1 MQKNEDYG
9 QKIGGARKDLYDVN
23 QILEVSAVSLKH
35 KTLSAVYKMP
45 DLRKMYLAGR
55 INADQ
60 AREAR
65 AVWQMIGRKPARGLA
80 DWAVKADGLIHYIH
94 GVLVGD
100 TPIDFRAPALAYEE
114 LQAANWPDEE
124 YKTGS
129 LEIRHTY
136 DGIYQVTLGRRYA
149 ARCLTISDAVAKV
162 RALAGQK
169 KEMKFQARM
178 FTSTREVFI
187 CPEKRYSIIVRRGL
201 KSWNE
206 AREIINN
213 EYDQLVA
220 DYKAMTTISDFR
232 SENRERRGPDYR
244 AGAPVNVANFA
255 DAFRFRGVEF
265 GNWVTQEER
274 ADFLGRCYDAFC
286 DLAELLG
293 ISRAGLGLEGLG
305 FAFASRGV
313 GRAAAHYE
321 PGRNVINLTKRSG
334 AGCVAHEW
342 FHALDHF
349 AGVRAG
355 LGGYLSEA
363 APAQRVGRL
372 GDAMTA
378 LLQAIHASQYYQR
391 AKKIDELKDK
401 SYWATS
407 VELCARAFEKYVHAR
422 LTAEGRSSGFLVGIQ
437 TDAVSQACE
446 LYPYPTD
453 AENAVFAPI
462 LGEFLAAAVE
472 LLPADVI
479 DENQAENKVCGVE
492 AIAASLEED
501 RPESEGDEV
510 RTAPQEEEEGAPL
523 ENQEPAIAGAA
534 YGDPEKSLLSDV
546 SAQPVSGNFPADLSD
561 QRKYFRAVEAFAA
574 ESGCRCSFRVECG
587 RKIFADVLTADG
599 QPVALFSYEVKS
611 RHREAYTIQAGKR
624 TRARNWSVA
633 IDALRSALSGAQP
646 SADAVEIPQPPTP
659 EDAQASQERT
669 PSDEG
674 GTPEKPQA
682 EAGGP
687 AYGVSE
693 KSLPQ
698 AFPYGNPEKSLPT
711 LCLANAHRATLVRR
725 KDEPGTVYEFDWRGK
740 RINVNFLHSDF
751 RHILRHEDQEIELD
765 DRRKAMEQYEVVSF
779 AYEEN
784 FADLWNLAVRA
795 FEGTSFSPEER
806 AALYIREYE
815 RALKDDLKALPDAD
829 KPDYISKFRAR
840 VSDLLARHGRILSP
854 MITGSARFPS
864 ARNTKANSAYDSAVE
879 EFDTW
884 RKKYAQRAA
893 QRVEDAKPAEQKE
906 SEEWERVKLEIR
918 RTAATVSAIDKGT
931 YCGTRSLFVSSL
943 YGRLSTLANAGKSS
957 LIKMALEYIREIN
970 PGLPKPIFTDR
981 HKVWKL
987 GEVAASSIQAEA
999 ERKEAES
1006 ADLPFEGGRIL
1017 KNYAEDRLQ
1026 IVFDAK
1032 PDADTIR
1039 NLKSN
1044 GFRWSPR
1051 FMAWQRQLTDNAYY
1065 AASRVLPDVTPD
1077 DLRRCR
1083 ATSAA

>member
-23 QILEVSAVSLKH
+23 QILEVSAVSLKN
-35 KTLSAVYKMP
+35 KTLSAVYKLP
-45 DLRKMYLAGR
+45 DLRKLYLAGQ
-55 INADQ
+55 IDATQ

-80 DWAVKADGLIHYIH
+80 DWAVKADVLIHYIH

-100 TPIDFRAPALAYEE
+100 TPIDFRATALAYEE

-162 RALAGQK
+162 RELAGQK
-169 KEMKFQARM
+169 KGMKFQARM

-187 CPEKRYSIIVRRGL
+187 CPERRHSIIVRRGL

-274 ADFLGRCYDAFC
+274 ADFLGRCYDSFC

-349 AGVRAG
+349 LGVRAG
-355 LGGYLSEA
+355 LGGYLSKA
-363 APAQRVGRL
+363 APPQRVGRL

-378 LLQAIHASQYYQR
+378 LLQAIRASQYYQR
-391 AKKIDELKDK
+391 ARKIDDLKDK

-407 VELCARAFEKYVHAR
+407 VELCARAFEKYIHAR
-422 LTAEGRSSGFLVGIQ
+422 LNEAGRASGFLVDIQ
-437 TDAVSQACE
+437 IDPISQANE
-446 LYPYPTD
+446 LYPYPSD

-462 LGEFLAAAVE
+462 FGDLLTAAVD
-472 LLPADVI
+472 LLLADVI
-479 DENQAENKVCGVE
+479 DENQAENKACGVE
-492 AIAASLEED
+492 AIAASLEA
-501 RPESEGDEV
+501 EGAEV
-510 RTAPQEEEEGAPL
+510 RTVPQEERQGAPL

-546 SAQPVSGNFPADLSD
+546 STQPVSGNFPADLSD

-587 RKIFADVLTADG
+587 RKIFADVLAADG

-633 IDALRSALSGAQP
+633 IDALRSTLSGAHP
-646 SADAVEIPQPPTP
+646 SADAVEVPQDPTR
-659 EDAQASQERT
+659 EDAQVPQERT

-682 EAGGP
+682 EEGCTP
-687 AYGVSE
+687 YGVS
-693 KSLPQ
+693 
-698 AFPYGNPEKSLPT
+698 EKSLPT

-740 RINVNFLHSDF
+740 RINENFLHSDF
-751 RHILRHEDQEIELD
+751 RHILRHEGQDIELD
-765 DRRKAMEQYEVVSF
+765 DRCKAMEQYEVVSF

-806 AALYIREYE
+806 AALYIRDYE
-815 RALKDDLKALPDAD
+815 RALQEDLQQLPEAD
-829 KPDYISKFRAR
+829 KADYVDKFRAR
-840 VSDLLARHGRILSP
+840 VSDLFARHARILSP
-854 MITGSARFPS
+854 MITGPARFPS
-864 ARNTKANSAYDSAVE
+864 SRNAKANNSYDSAVE
-879 EFDTW
+879 EFEAW
-884 RKKYAQRAA
+884 RKKYARRVA
-893 QRVEDAKPAEQKE
+893 QRVEDAKPTDQKE
-906 SEEWERVKLEIR
+906 SEEWARVKSDINH
-918 RTAATVSAIDKGT
+918 TAATVSAIDKGT
-931 YCGTRSLFVSSL
+931 YCGIRSLFVSGL
-943 YGRLSTLANAGKSS
+943 YGRLSTLANAGKTA
-957 LIKMALEYIREIN
+957 LIKKSLDYIREIN

-987 GEVAASSIQAEA
+987 GEVATASIQAEA
-999 ERKEAES
+999 ERKEATS
-1006 ADLPFEGGRIL
+1006 ADLPFEGGHVL
-1017 KNYAEDRLQ
+1017 KNYAEERLQ
-1026 IVFDAK
+1026 ILFDEK
-1032 PDADTIR
+1032 PEADTIR
-1039 NLKSN
+1039 KLKAN

-1065 AASRVLPDVTPD
+1065 AAARVLPDVSPD

>member
-23 QILEVSAVSLKH
+23 QILEVSAVSLKN
-35 KTLSAVYKMP
+35 KTLSAVYKLP
-45 DLRKMYLAGR
+45 DLRKLYLAGQ
-55 INADQ
+55 IDATQ

-80 DWAVKADGLIHYIH
+80 GWAVKADGLIHYIH

-136 DGIYQVTLGRRYA
+136 DGIYQVILGRRYA

-169 KEMKFQARM
+169 KGMKFQARM

-187 CPEKRYSIIVRRGL
+187 CPEKRHSIIVRRGL

-274 ADFLGRCYDAFC
+274 TDFLCRCYDAFC

-349 AGVRAG
+349 LGVSAG
-355 LGGYLSEA
+355 LGGYFSKA

-378 LLQAIHASQYYQR
+378 LLQAIRASQYYQR
-391 AKKIDELKDK
+391 ARKIDDLKDK

-407 VELCARAFEKYVHAR
+407 VELCARAFEKYIHAR
-422 LTAEGRSSGFLVGIQ
+422 LNEAGRASGFLVDIQ
-437 TDAVSQACE
+437 TDPISQANE

-453 AENAVFAPI
+453 SENAVFAPI
-462 LGEFLAAAVE
+462 LVDLLAAAVE

-479 DENQAENKVCGVE
+479 DENQAENKACGVE
-492 AIAASLEED
+492 AIAASLEA
-501 RPESEGDEV
+501 EGAEV
-510 RTAPQEEEEGAPL
+510 RTAPQEEGQGAPL

-561 QRKYFRAVEAFAA
+561 QRKYFQAVEAFAA

-587 RKIFADVLTADG
+587 RKIFADVLAADG

-633 IDALRSALSGAQP
+633 IDVLRSTLSGAQP
-646 SADAVEIPQPPTP
+646 SADAVEVPQDPTR
-659 EDAQASQERT
+659 EDAQVPQERT

-687 AYGVSE
+687 VYGVS
-693 KSLPQ
+693 
-698 AFPYGNPEKSLPT
+698 EKSLPT

-751 RHILRHEDQEIELD
+751 RHILRHDGQEIELD
-765 DRRKAMEQYEVVSF
+765 DRRKSMEQYEVVSF

-806 AALYIREYE
+806 AALYIRDYE
-815 RALKDDLKALPDAD
+815 KVLQEDLQKLPEAD
-829 KPDYISKFRAR
+829 KADYVDKFRAR
-840 VSDLLARHGRILSP
+840 VSDLFARHSRILSP

-864 ARNTKANSAYDSAVE
+864 FRNAKANNSYDSAVE
-879 EFDTW
+879 EFEAW
-884 RKKYAQRAA
+884 RKKYARRAA
-893 QRVEDAKPAEQKE
+893 QRVEDAKPTDQKE
-906 SEEWERVKLEIR
+906 SEEWAHVKLDILH
-918 RTAATVSAIDKGT
+918 TATTVSAIDKGT
-931 YCGTRSLFVSSL
+931 YCGIRSLFVSNL
-943 YGRLSTLANAGKSS
+943 YGRLSTLANAGKTA
-957 LIKMALEYIREIN
+957 LIKKALDYIREIN

-987 GEVAASSIQAEA
+987 GEVAAASIQAEA
-999 ERKEAES
+999 ERKEATS
-1006 ADLPFEGGRIL
+1006 ADLPFEGGHVL

-1026 IVFDAK
+1026 ILFDEK

-1039 NLKSN
+1039 KLKAN

-1065 AASRVLPDVTPD
+1065 AAARVLPDVSPD

>member
-9 QKIGGARKDLYDVN
+9 HKIGGARKDLYNVN
-23 QILEVSAVSLKH
+23 QILEVSAVSLKN
-35 KTLSAVYKMP
+35 KTLSAVYKLP
-45 DLRKMYLAGR
+45 DLRKMYLAGQ
-55 INADQ
+55 IDATQ

-65 AVWQMIGRKPARGLA
+65 AVWQMIGRKPARGLPA
-80 DWAVKADGLIHYIH
+80 WAVKADGLIHYIH

-100 TPIDFRAPALAYEE
+100 TPIDFRAPSLAYEE
-114 LQAANWPDEE
+114 LQAANWPDDE
-124 YKTGS
+124 YKAGS
-129 LEIRHTY
+129 LEIRRTY
-136 DGIYQVTLGRRYA
+136 DGIYQVIQGRRYA
-149 ARCLTISDAVAKV
+149 ARCLTIADAVSKV

-178 FTSTREVFI
+178 YTSTGEVFI
-187 CPEKRYSIIVRRGL
+187 CPEKRHSIIVRRGL

-349 AGVRAG
+349 LGVRAG
-355 LGGYLSEA
+355 LGGYLSKA

-378 LLQAIHASQYYQR
+378 LLQAIRASQYYQR
-391 AKKIDELKDK
+391 SRKIDDLRDK

-407 VELCARAFEKYVHAR
+407 VELCARAFEKYIHAR
-422 LTAEGRSSGFLVGIQ
+422 LNEAGRASDFLVSIQ

-462 LGEFLAAAVE
+462 FGDFLAAAVE
-472 LLPADVI
+472 LFPADVI
-479 DENQAENKVCGVE
+479 DENQAENKACGVE
-492 AIAASLEED
+492 AIAASLAAECAEVHTTPQD
-501 RPESEGDEV
+501 EG
-510 RTAPQEEEEGAPL
+510 EGIPL
-523 ENQEPAIAGAA
+523 ENHEPDTAGAT

-587 RKIFADVLTADG
+587 RKIFADVLAADG

-611 RHREAYTIQAGKR
+611 RHREAYTIQDGKR

-633 IDALRSALSGAQP
+633 IDALRSTLSGAQP
-646 SADAVEIPQPPTP
+646 SADAVEVPQDPTR
-659 EDAQASQERT
+659 EDAQVPQERT
-669 PSDEG
+669 PSNEG

-682 EAGGP
+682 EEGCTP
-687 AYGVSE
+687 YGVSE
-693 KSLPQ
+693 KSLP
-698 AFPYGNPEKSLPT
+698 T
-711 LCLANAHRATLVRR
+711 LCPANAHRATLVRR

-751 RHILRHEDQEIELD
+751 RHILRHEGQDVELD

-806 AALYIREYE
+806 AALYIRDYE
-815 RALKDDLKALPDAD
+815 RALQEDLQQLPEAD
-829 KPDYISKFRAR
+829 KADYVDKFRAR
-840 VSDLLARHGRILSP
+840 VSDLFARHARILSP
-854 MITGSARFPS
+854 MITGPARFPS
-864 ARNTKANSAYDSAVE
+864 SRNAKANNSYDSAVE
-879 EFDTW
+879 EFEAW
-884 RKKYAQRAA
+884 RKKYARRAA
-893 QRVEDAKPAEQKE
+893 QRVEDGKPTDQKE
-906 SEEWERVKLEIR
+906 SEEWAHVKLDILH
-918 RTAATVSAIDKGT
+918 TATTVSAIDKGT
-931 YCGTRSLFVSSL
+931 YCGIRSLFVSNL
-943 YGRLSTLANAGKSS
+943 YGRLSTLANAGKTA
-957 LIKMALEYIREIN
+957 LIKKALDYIREIN

-987 GEVAASSIQAEA
+987 GEVAAASIQAEA
-999 ERKEAES
+999 ERKEATS
-1006 ADLPFEGGRIL
+1006 ADLPFEGGHVL

-1026 IVFDAK
+1026 ILFDEK

-1039 NLKSN
+1039 KLKAN

-1065 AASRVLPDVTPD
+1065 AAARVLPDVSPD

>member
-23 QILEVSAVSLKH
+23 QILEVSAISLKN
-35 KTLSAVYKMP
+35 KTLSTVYKLP
-45 DLRKMYLAGR
+45 DLRKMYLAGQ
-55 INADQ
+55 IDATQ

-80 DWAVKADGLIHYIH
+80 DWAVKVDALIHYIH

-114 LQAANWPDEE
+114 LQAANWPDED
-124 YKTGS
+124 YKPGS
-129 LEIRHTY
+129 LEIRRTY
-136 DGIYQVTLGRRYA
+136 DGIYQVTQGRRYA
-149 ARCLTISDAVAKV
+149 ARCLTIADAVAKV
-162 RALAGQK
+162 RELAGQK

-178 FTSTREVFI
+178 FTSTQEVFI
-187 CPEKRYSIIVRRGL
+187 CPENRHKIIVRRGL

-206 AREIINN
+206 AREIIQN

-220 DYKAMTTISDFR
+220 DYKVMTTISDFR
-232 SENRERRGPDYR
+232 GDSLERRGPDYR
-244 AGAPVNVANFA
+244 AGAPVNVACFA
-255 DAFRFRGVEF
+255 NEFRFRGVEF

-293 ISRAGLGLEGLG
+293 ISRAGLGLKGLG

-372 GDAMTA
+372 GEAMTA
-378 LLQAIHASQYYQR
+378 LLQAIRASQYYQR
-391 AKKIDELKDK
+391 AMKIDELKDK

-407 VELCARAFEKYVHAR
+407 LELCARAFEKYIHAR
-422 LTAEGRSSGFLVGIQ
+422 LNEAGRASGFLVSIQ

-462 LGEFLAAAVE
+462 FGNFLAAAVE

-479 DENQAENKVCGVE
+479 DENQAENKACGVE
-492 AIAASLEED
+492 AIAASLEA
-501 RPESEGDEV
+501 EGAEV
-510 RTAPQEEEEGAPL
+510 RTAPQEEGQGAPL
-523 ENQEPAIAGAA
+523 ENQEPDIAGAA

-546 SAQPVSGNFPADLSD
+546 SAQPVHGEFPTDLAD
-561 QRKYFRAVEAFAA
+561 QRKYFRAVEAFAS
-574 ESGCRCSFRVECG
+574 EIGCRCSFRVECG
-587 RKIFADVLTADG
+587 RKIFANVLAADG

-633 IDALRSALSGAQP
+633 IDALRSALSGQSAPEEVPEVLEHVQP
-646 SADAVEIPQPPTP
+646 DDTTP
-659 EDAQASQERT
+659 AQAGT
-669 PSDEG
+669 PSNEG
-674 GTPEKPQA
+674 GTLENQHIEA
-682 EAGGP
+682 EGA
-687 AYGVSE
+687 AYGVSK

-698 AFPYGNPEKSLPT
+698 AIPYGDSEKSLPT
-711 LCLANAHRATLVRR
+711 LCMANAHRATLVRR
-725 KDEPGTVYEFDWRGK
+725 KDEYGTVYEFVWRGK
-740 RINVNFLHSDF
+740 RIEVNWLRADF
-751 RHILRHEDQEIELD
+751 CHILRHDGEELELD
-765 DRRKAMEQYEVVSF
+765 DWRKAMEDYEVVAF
-779 AYEEN
+779 AYDEN
-784 FADLWNLAVRA
+784 FADMWNLAVRA
-795 FEGTSFSPEER
+795 FEGTSYSPEER
-806 AALYIREYE
+806 AALYIRDYE
-815 RALKDDLKALPDAD
+815 RALQDDLKALPEDD
-829 KPDYISKFRAR
+829 KPDYIAKFRAR
-840 VSDLLARHGRILSP
+840 VSDLFERHSRILSP
-854 MITGSARFPS
+854 MITGPARFPS
-864 ARNTKANSAYDSAVE
+864 ARNAKANNAYDNAVGEFE
-879 EFDTW
+879 EW
-884 RKKYAQRAA
+884 RKKYAKRAA
-893 QRVEDAKPAEQKE
+893 QRVEDAKPQEQKE
-906 SEEWERVKLEIR
+906 SEEWARVKSDITN
-918 RTAATVSAIDKGT
+918 TAATIEAIDKGT
-931 YCGTRSLFVSSL
+931 YCGIRSLFVSGL
-943 YGRLSTLANAGKSS
+943 YGRLSTLANAGKSE
-957 LIKMALEYIREIN
+957 LITKALNYIREIN
-970 PGLPKPIFTDR
+970 QSLPKPIFTDR
-981 HKVWKL
+981 HKVWQL
-987 GEVAASSIQAEA
+987 VEVAAASIRAEA
-999 ERKEAES
+999 ERKEAPTAE
-1006 ADLPFEGGRIL
+1006 LTFTGGRIL

-1026 IVFDAK
+1026 ILFDGK
-1032 PDADTIR
+1032 PDSVTIR
-1039 NLKSN
+1039 NLKKN

-1051 FMAWQRQLTDNAYY
+1051 YMAWQRQLTDNAYY
-1065 AASRVLPDVTPD
+1065 AAARVLPDVTPD

-1083 ATSAA
+1083 ATSAT